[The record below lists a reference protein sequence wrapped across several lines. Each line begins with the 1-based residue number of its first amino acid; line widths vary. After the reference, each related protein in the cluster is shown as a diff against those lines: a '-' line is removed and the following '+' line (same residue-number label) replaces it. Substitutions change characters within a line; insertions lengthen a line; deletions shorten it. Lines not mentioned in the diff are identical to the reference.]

1 MPRTY
6 NDAVVYDVEMYDY
19 TPGANAFVSTLTGV
33 SPSMTATTGAA
44 ATMTPTTSSTP
55 TATMTGA

>member
-6 NDAVVYDVEMYDY
+6 NDAVVYDINMYDY
-19 TPGANAFVSTLTGV
+19 TPGGNAPVSTVTGAAA
-33 SPSMTATTGAA
+33 SMTTTTSGA